1 MLLSVVRSSNDQ
13 EYKQSLY
20 TLLSFSTVLTQMIN
34 FLQKSSCLATTLIVG
49 MLPLVCLPDILR
61 AQTVPSVP
69 SIPTVP
75 SIPSV
80 PQIPKVPS
88 PQNQIPKTPT
98 LPLLGD
104 QIPNAQDSLKNS
116 QLDDITN
123 TPTQLTTWVCN
134 NGDRQIAVET
144 KEISFWNQL
153 TAANKDWKCAQNIP
167 TIPDKKRSFS
177 CEPNDAMGLISVYW
191 LQGKGGKTTMS
202 GWMDSLANK
211 YNMVCTRTETNV
223 YWE

>member
-1 MLLSVVRSSNDQ
+1 M
-13 EYKQSLY
+13 
-20 TLLSFSTVLTQMIN
+20 MN
-34 FLQKSSCLATTLIVG
+34 FLHKSSCLGATVLLGIFQ
-49 MLPLVCLPDILR
+49 LVCFPVVLK

-88 PQNQIPKTPT
+88 LQN
-98 LPLLGD
+98 
-104 QIPNAQDSLKNS
+104 QIPNAQDSLKNP

-211 YNMVCTRTETNV
+211 YDMVCTRTETNV

>member
-20 TLLSFSTVLTQMIN
+20 TLLSFSAVLTQMIN

-61 AQTVPSVP
+61 TQTVPSVP

-98 LPLLGD
+98 LPLPGD

>member
-1 MLLSVVRSSNDQ
+1 
-13 EYKQSLY
+13 
-20 TLLSFSTVLTQMIN
+20 MIN

-98 LPLLGD
+98 LPLPGD

>member
-1 MLLSVVRSSNDQ
+1 MIMLLSVVRSSNDQ
-13 EYKQSLY
+13 QYKQSLY
-20 TLLSFSTVLTQMIN
+20 TLLSFSTVLTQMMN
-34 FLQKSSCLATTLIVG
+34 FLQKYSCLGTTLIIG
-49 MLPLVCLPDILR
+49 TLQLVCFPAVLR
-61 AQTVPSVP
+61 AQTGSSVP
-69 SIPTVP
+69 SMPKMPTI
-75 SIPSV
+75 S
-80 PQIPKVPS
+80 S
-88 PQNQIPKTPT
+88 PQNQSPKTPT
-98 LPLLGD
+98 LPLPGD
-104 QIPNAQDSLKNS
+104 QIPNAQDSLNNP

-123 TPTQLTTWVCN
+123 TPSQLTTWVCN

>member
-98 LPLLGD
+98 LPLPGD

>member
-1 MLLSVVRSSNDQ
+1 
-13 EYKQSLY
+13 
-20 TLLSFSTVLTQMIN
+20 MIN
-34 FLQKSSCLATTLIVG
+34 FLQKSYCLGATLIIG
-49 MLPLVCLPDILR
+49 TLQLVCFPAVLR
-61 AQTVPSVP
+61 AQTGSSVP
-69 SIPTVP
+69 SMPKTPTI
-75 SIPSV
+75 S
-80 PQIPKVPS
+80 S
-88 PQNQIPKTPT
+88 PQNQSPKTPT
-98 LPLLGD
+98 LPLPGD
-104 QIPNAQDSLKNS
+104 QIPNAQDSLSNP

-123 TPTQLTTWVCN
+123 TPSQLTTWVCN

-167 TIPDKKRSFS
+167 TIADKKRSFS

>member
-1 MLLSVVRSSNDQ
+1 MMN
-13 EYKQSLY
+13 Y
-20 TLLSFSTVLTQMIN
+20 
-34 FLQKSSCLATTLIVG
+34 LQKSSCLGTAVILGI
-49 MLPLVCLPDILR
+49 LQLVCFPAVLR
-61 AQTVPSVP
+61 AQGVPSMPSVP
-69 SIPTVP
+69 KAPTMP
-75 SIPSV
+75 ST
-80 PQIPKVPS
+80 
-88 PQNQIPKTPT
+88 QNKTPKTPT
-98 LPLLGD
+98 LPLSGD
-104 QIPNAQDSLKNS
+104 QIPNAQDSLKTP

-167 TIPDKKRSFS
+167 AIANKKRSFS
-177 CEPNDAMGLISVYW
+177 CEPNETMGLISVYW
-191 LQGKGGKTTMS
+191 LKGKEGKTTMS

-211 YNMVCTRTETNV
+211 HNMVCTRTETNV

>member
-1 MLLSVVRSSNDQ
+1 M
-13 EYKQSLY
+13 
-20 TLLSFSTVLTQMIN
+20 MN
-34 FLQKSSCLATTLIVG
+34 FLQKSSCLGTAVILGI
-49 MLPLVCLPDILR
+49 LPLVFFTALLR
-61 AQTVPSVP
+61 AQTIPSVP
-69 SIPTVP
+69 SVPTVP

-80 PQIPKVPS
+80 PKIPTVS
-88 PQNQIPKTPT
+88 PLQNQIPKT
-98 LPLLGD
+98 LPSSGD
-104 QIPNAQDSLKNS
+104 QIPNAQDSLKNP

-153 TAANKDWKCAQNIP
+153 TEANKDWKCAQNIP
-167 TIPDKKRSFS
+167 TIANKKRSFS
-177 CEPNDAMGLISVYW
+177 CEPNDTMGLISVYW
-191 LQGKGGKTTMS
+191 LTGKDGKTTMS

-211 YNMVCTRTETNV
+211 HNMVCTRTETNV

>member
-20 TLLSFSTVLTQMIN
+20 TLLSFSAVLTQMIN

-98 LPLLGD
+98 LPLPGD
-104 QIPNAQDSLKNS
+104 QIPNAQDSLNNP

-123 TPTQLTTWVCN
+123 TPSQLTTWVCN

>member
-1 MLLSVVRSSNDQ
+1 
-13 EYKQSLY
+13 
-20 TLLSFSTVLTQMIN
+20 MIN

-88 PQNQIPKTPT
+88 LQNQIPKTPT
-98 LPLLGD
+98 LPLPGD

-153 TAANKDWKCAQNIP
+153 TEANKDWKCAQNIP

-177 CEPNDAMGLISVYW
+177 CEPNDTMGLISVYW